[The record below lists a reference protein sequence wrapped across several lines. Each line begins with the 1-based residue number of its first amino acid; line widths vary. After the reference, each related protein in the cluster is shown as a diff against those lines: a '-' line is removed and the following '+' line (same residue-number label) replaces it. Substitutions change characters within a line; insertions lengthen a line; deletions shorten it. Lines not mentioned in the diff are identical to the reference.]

1 MKTPTNR
8 TPKSTETSKSDQTE
22 EIAAVDLPRIV
33 RDFCEGQKWAAQLW
47 KDQPHIKPLFDFA
60 NNYTTMLTS
69 LSYQPCGTC
78 GGETVVDSG
87 GVTPWGAAIDLPCPE
102 CVSPTAPQDP
112 LLYQVTVSNHGDHSD
127 TGGRHSEPQTAP
139 VLDAEGFRRLDKLID
154 DLKQRI
160 AEYPSDRAE
169 WGMNEW
175 STLVSLTRTEQLR
188 SKGIP
193 LGPINPSGFSQPD
206 QLK

>member
-1 MKTPTNR
+1 MNPENVLSPAEPTP
-8 TPKSTETSKSDQTE
+8 
-22 EIAAVDLPRIV
+22 IDLERLARACPRDVIKKLSCHDLKRIV
-33 RDFCEGQKWAAQLW
+33 D
-47 KDQPHIKPLFDFA
+47 
-60 NNYTTMLTS
+60 NYN
-69 LSYQPCGTC
+69 
-78 GGETVVDSG
+78 
-87 GVTPWGAAIDLPCPE
+87 TPPAPA
-102 CVSPTAPQDP
+102 APQDP
-112 LLYQVTVSNHGDHSD
+112 LLDQVTMSNHGDHTD

>member
-1 MKTPTNR
+1 MKTPTNE
-8 TPKSTETSKSDQTE
+8 TP
-22 EIAAVDLPRIV
+22 IDLERLARACPRDVIKKLSCHDLKRIV
-33 RDFCEGQKWAAQLW
+33 D
-47 KDQPHIKPLFDFA
+47 
-60 NNYTTMLTS
+60 NYNTPPTS

-78 GGETVVDSG
+78 DGETVVDSG

-102 CVSPTAPQDP
+102 CVSQDP
-112 LLYQVTVSNHGDHSD
+112 LLDQASVSNHGDHTD

-160 AEYPSDRAE
+160 AEYPSNRAE

-175 STLVSLTRTEQLR
+175 STLVSLTRAEQLR